1 MSSPDEAPEDMVD
14 TENVSGLD
22 ELIPPRLMPIW
33 SRIQLIQD
41 FRDTHGKTY
50 IKIMEAITAVVL
62 TAGYLYW
69 LSLYLAA

>member
-1 MSSPDEAPEDMVD
+1 MSSPDEAPEEMVD